1 MFDNTDDDTFHG
13 AISEEP
19 DLIDTLSDQDLA
31 RFKSIDDRK
40 RSTAKAIPQDAPMVF
55 TPEERAELDR
65 INANLG
71 PSLKEKLLGSYV
83 SYASGSPLFNT
94 VADAAGSLGVG
105 GGFNHLKQSAAQAT
119 EQFSPK
125 IPKSVPLIGGNPVL
139 PMLGTAVATS
149 PIGAG
154 ATALG
159 RIGLT
164 GAVGGAMA
172 ADRGGDAVDIAGG
185 TLSGFAGGVV
195 GELGG
200 KLVNAAASRFI
211 KPRQPVL
218 PEINP
223 ALPAQESQE
232 LTRNAFRKI
241 AAQEGMSAADVD
253 KILVSNPEFAEK
265 VVIEYNRGRS
275 QGILGPGLEN
285 IRTSKIANRNIDNQ
299 ELAKQ
304 ALNEATQEF
313 PPMLP
318 AEKLVN
324 SLEATEESLLTS
336 AGGEDR
342 VGVIR
347 KLLND
352 ISKARSL
359 DPNAAKVAATARAR
373 NPMQSMPEAPPPSI
387 QKPGNVGGAVMK
399 RPVPEGFGPED
410 ATPQQIE
417 SWLQSQGDVVAGQ
430 STPLAPNPVV
440 RDAVVGSRSTM
451 GQNVSRAVESP
462 DFLTPVKVPQ
472 DQIPVAGV
480 TGGPLRSAGAEGIP
494 APSLPVTDPTTM
506 GRIRAAQ
513 AEAKPLMLPRDSTP
527 SGGSLP
533 EVQGWLDRPGQILTE
548 GATQSA
554 KAGGSIGVEQPYK
567 DAANALY
574 RGLEDIASP
583 EAVAAYRNAV
593 DRAKAARMA
602 GEASQ
607 KTALGSTP
615 IKEGG
620 SARMTAARTILSP
633 LTDRWN
639 ILSQNYY
646 ADKLLM
652 TPNISPQTRQIL
664 EWVRQGSNAGAQA
677 SRLYIAA
684 QKSPEILGAIQRDGK
699 KNE

>member
-19 DLIDTLSDQDLA
+19 DLIDTLSDQELA

-40 RSTAKAIPQDAPMVF
+40 KSTAKAIPRDAPMVF

-105 GGFNHLKQSAAQAT
+105 GGFNRLKQSAAQAT

-125 IPKSVPLIGGNPVL
+125 IPKSVPLIGGAPVL
-139 PMLGTAVATS
+139 PMLGTTVATS

-154 ATALG
+154 ASALG

-164 GAVGGAMA
+164 GGVGGVMA

-185 TLSGFAGGVV
+185 TLSGFAAGGA

-200 KLVNAAASRFI
+200 KLVNAAASRLI

-241 AAQEGMSAADVD
+241 AAQEGMSEVDVNR
-253 KILVSNPEFAEK
+253 ILASNPEFAEK
-265 VVIEYNRGRS
+265 VIIEYNRGRS
-275 QGILGPGLEN
+275 QGILGPWLEN
-285 IRTSKIANRNIDNQ
+285 IRTSKIANRNIENQ

-313 PPMLP
+313 PPLLP
-318 AEKLVN
+318 SDKLKG
-324 SLEATEESLLTS
+324 SLEATEESLLKS
-336 AGGEDR
+336 GGGEDR

-352 ISKARSL
+352 ISKARSM

-387 QKPGNVGGAVMK
+387 QRPGDVGGAVMK

-410 ATPQQIE
+410 ATPQQID

-430 STPLAPNPVV
+430 STPLAPNPIV
-440 RDAVVGSRSTM
+440 RDAVVGSQSTM
-451 GQNVSRAVESP
+451 GRNVSRAVESP

-472 DQIPVAGV
+472 EQIPVAGV
-480 TGGPLRSAGAEGIP
+480 TGTPSQ
-494 APSLPVTDPTTM
+494 SLPISDPTTM

-513 AEAKPLMLPRDSTP
+513 AQAKPLMLPRDSTP

-533 EVQGWLDRPGQILTE
+533 EVQGWLDRPGQILSE

-554 KAGGSIGVEQPYK
+554 KAGGSIAVEQPYK

-574 RGLEDIASP
+574 RGLEDISSP

-607 KTALGSTP
+607 KAALGSTP
-615 IKEGG
+615 VKEGG
-620 SARMTAARTILSP
+620 SARMTAARTALSP

-684 QKSPEILGAIQRDGK
+684 QKNPEILGAIQRDGK
-699 KNE
+699 ENE